1 MYVYSSLPI
10 HFIIVDDCCLL
21 ALPLCIEFGDD
32 FYFCASFLFVW
43 GDTLMGSINIICSL
57 YRVIVNYMC

>member
-10 HFIIVDDCCLL
+10 HFIIVDECCLL

-43 GDTLMGSINIICSL
+43 GDTLMGSINIIIFSL
-57 YRVIVNYMC
+57 